1 MGRDPKSPR
10 EGSAHFGEEWCELWE
25 GLHRISDFPQ
35 NLPICIPVFTPSCR
49 QIHFLI
55 ALLRIYTAS
64 VPVHPFSVDPN
75 ELKTSSKSN
84 DQFVPQDL
92 KKKKQKKHVCHGAS
106 CDILCSRLHWFTHS
120 LKSSFKN
127 PSAPF
132 QGLSTPETTP
142 GVQSKSYTLILFFP
156 ERLHWYLQG
165 LPLCVISPGIQQVYK
180 LEPSSPKGSGTS
192 HSQGHNS
199 LHDAL
204 CCHGEQGQIT
214 GLAPVSG

>member
-1 MGRDPKSPR
+1 MHSSVLESNCWVQAQGPEKKKKSLQIKQERSAHKMGRDPKSPR

-92 KKKKQKKHVCHGAS
+92 KKKKKS
-106 CDILCSRLHWFTHS
+106 LSWSILWHS
-120 LKSSFKN
+120 VLAPALVYSFLKEFIQES
-127 PSAPF
+127 
-132 QGLSTPETTP
+132 LSTFSRPEDTRNNPRGTVQELRP
-142 GVQSKSYTLILFFP
+142 GSVLPWTIALIFTGSSTLRHFSW
-156 ERLHWYLQG
+156 H
-165 LPLCVISPGIQQVYK
+165 SAGI
-180 LEPSSPKGSGTS
+180 
-192 HSQGHNS
+192 
-199 LHDAL
+199 
-204 CCHGEQGQIT
+204 
-214 GLAPVSG
+214 